1 MPEPLL
7 GSPPPDLRTE
17 LGGLWQQAQIRLAA
31 AGSRLTLTRASRAT
45 GIPVATL
52 SDWLRGNH
60 LPREASELLKV
71 VAQLSEWAAKAPP
84 SATHWRGLL
93 EAAARRDT
101 APPVRPVPPSTSGSA
116 IAALGELLTAAFTA
130 DEVAIDAVCLSGQAL
145 SIAMGRP
152 IHAVHT
158 GDVQPQ
164 SVSVRVLLPSR
175 DISLAF
181 PSPVSYTDG
190 EGDFLH
196 QRWLAQRNAYGQSL
210 RSALVSLRD
219 THGIDIAITFRALP
233 FTPMAKL
240 YLVNHTE
247 ALFSY
252 YTLLRRIVD
261 LDDRHVEIYDANPMG
276 LVRLFGTDSTSD
288 DTAFVTQ
295 SQQWFD
301 SLWQSVTTDLTL
313 S

>member
-1 MPEPLL
+1 MSKSVN
-7 GSPPPDLRTE
+7 GSPRPDVLTE
-17 LGGLWQQAQIRLAA
+17 LNNLWHHAQLRLDA

-45 GIPVATL
+45 GVPVATL

-71 VAQLSEWAAKAPP
+71 VAQLSQWAAIAPP
-84 SATHWRGLL
+84 SATYWRGLL

-101 APPVRPVPPSTSGSA
+101 VAQARPLPPSRSGSA
-116 IAALGELLTAAFTA
+116 IAALGELLTAAFTEN
-130 DEVAIDAVCLSGQAL
+130 EVTIDAVCLSGQAL

-158 GDVQPQ
+158 GEVQPR

-175 DISLAF
+175 DIDLAF
-181 PSPVSYTDG
+181 PSPVSYIDG
-190 EGDFLH
+190 EENLLH

-210 RSALVSLRD
+210 RSALALLRD
-219 THGIDIAITFRALP
+219 THDIDVHVTFRALP

-252 YTLLRRIVD
+252 YTLVRRIVD
-261 LDDRHVEIYDANPMG
+261 LDDRNIEIYDPNPMG

-301 SLWQSVTTDLTL
+301 ALWQSVTTDLTL